1 MPSRSDRK
9 TMPCSA
15 SSRIVVITSAAL
27 RPKRSM
33 PMTTMAS
40 PSRVPERDRT
50 LLTLRFFEN
59 MSQSQIAE
67 RLGMSPNARVAARWA
82 GDTVVLQWFFW
93 SVSGRGGGLRKSSLA
108 DSERRRPA
116 LGWTHCAV
124 SVARP
129 SGRIVEGAAACRR
142 RRKVQRPSV
151 DAGSIAV

>member
-59 MSQSQIAE
+59 MSQIAE
-67 RLGMSPNARVAARWA
+67 RLGMSQMHVLPRA
-82 GDTVVLQWFFW
+82 GPVTP
-93 SVSGRGGGLRKSSLA
+93 SCCNGSSGRSAAEAA
-108 DSERRRPA
+108 D
-116 LGWTHCAV
+116 
-124 SVARP
+124 
-129 SGRIVEGAAACRR
+129 
-142 RRKVQRPSV
+142 
-151 DAGSIAV
+151 